1 MHRQSRLTVVSL
13 SCSVGRFVRW
23 TAVAGAAAAAA
34 AAAAGIGSLFS
45 GWGL

>member
-1 MHRQSRLTVVSL
+1 MHRQSCLTVVSL

-23 TAVAGAAAAAA
+23 TAVAAAAAA